1 MVNEPVNLPPP
12 LVVPVNGTTTV
23 AAASTVVTGANPI
36 AAANITRLSNV
47 ATNLMRH
54 LPVREACWRDRTR
67 RRRAPTRRT
76 NVQVECPRVGMLL
89 RVSWSLVTDP
99 HGLARGLTN
108 YGDADFS
115 RYLRRSFAT
124 SMGYSREMLARPV
137 VGIAQSASGFNNCH
151 RHFPEL
157 IDAVKRGVV
166 AAGGLPLDFPT
177 ISLGEVFLSPT
188 SMMFRNLMSIDV
200 EEMIRAQPMDSVVL
214 VGGCDK
220 TVPAQLMGAASANVP
235 AVQLLAGPMM
245 PMPYHGERLG
255 ACTDCRR
262 FWAKYRAGGLSAT
275 EIQEIEGNLA
285 TTAGTCAVMGT
296 ASTMA
301 ALAETLG
308 MALPG
313 TAAIP
318 AVHADRLRAAEA
330 SGRQAVALATAGL
343 RPSRIMTAK
352 AIENALRVLL
362 AIGGS
367 TNALIHLTAIA
378 GRVGVPVSLTR
389 LNELSDSTPV
399 LVDLKPTGQHYMSD
413 LHAAGGVGAVLR
425 ELKPLLHLDCLTVT
439 GDTLGQRLAAEPGWV
454 DRAVVRPLDDPYQK
468 QGGLVALFGSL
479 APGGAILK
487 RSAADPALF
496 EREARAV
503 VFSSLDDLA
512 ARIDA
517 ADLDVTPD
525 DVLVLQNAGP
535 KSGYA
540 MPEAGYLP
548 IPARLA
554 RAGVKALVRISDA
567 RMSGTAYGTIVL
579 HVSPEAAVGGPLA
592 LVKSGDRIRLSV
604 ARRSIDLVVDE
615 AELGRRRAAWRAPTT
630 PPGRGY
636 AKLYMQSVLQAEHG
650 CDFDF
655 LRQQEPTA

>member
-1 MVNEPVNLPPP
+1 MAQ
-12 LVVPVNGTTTV
+12 T
-23 AAASTVVTGANPI
+23 
-36 AAANITRLSNV
+36 
-47 ATNLMRH
+47 
-54 LPVREACWRDRTR
+54 
-67 RRRAPTRRT
+67 
-76 NVQVECPRVGMLL
+76 
-89 RVSWSLVTDP
+89 P

-115 RYLRRSFAT
+115 LYLRRSFAK
-124 SMGYSREMLARPV
+124 SMGYSKEMLARPV

-157 IDAVKRGVV
+157 IEAVKRGVL
-166 AAGGLPLDFPT
+166 AAGGLPIDFPT
-177 ISLGEVFLSPT
+177 ISLGEVFLNPT

-200 EEMIRAQPMDSVVL
+200 EEMIRAQPMDAVVL

-220 TVPAQLMGAASANVP
+220 TVPAQLMGATSADVP
-235 AVQLLAGPMM
+235 AIQLLAGPML

-262 FWAKYRAGGLSAT
+262 FWAKYRAGGVNAA
-275 EIQEIEGNLA
+275 EIEEIEGNLA

-296 ASTMA
+296 ASTMSA
-301 ALAETLG
+301 IAEALG

-330 SGRQAVALATAGL
+330 SGKRAVALASDGL
-343 RPSRIMTAK
+343 RPSRIITEK
-352 AIENALRVLL
+352 SVENALRVLL
-362 AIGGS
+362 GIGGS
-367 TNALIHLTAIA
+367 TNAIIHLTAVA
-378 GRVGVPVSLTR
+378 GRAGISISLHR
-389 LNELSDSTPV
+389 LNELSEATPV

-413 LHAAGGVGAVLR
+413 LNAAGGLGAVLR

-439 GDTLGQRLAAEPGWV
+439 GETLGQRLEAEPGWV
-454 DRAVVRPLDDPYQK
+454 DREVVRPLDDPYQK
-468 QGGLVALFGSL
+468 VGGLAALFGTL
-479 APGGAILK
+479 APSGAIIK

-496 EREARAV
+496 EREGRAV
-503 VFSSLDDLA
+503 VFTSLEDLA
-512 ARIDA
+512 NRIDA
-517 ADLDVTPD
+517 PDLDVTPD
-525 DVLVLQNAGP
+525 DFLVLQNAGP

-548 IPARLA
+548 IPAKLA
-554 RAGVKALVRISDA
+554 RAGVKDMARMSDA

-592 LVKSGDRIRLSV
+592 RVKNGDRIKLSV
-604 ARRSIDLVVDE
+604 AQRRLDLHVE
-615 AELGRRRAAWRAPTT
+615 EEELARRRAAWT
-630 PPGRGY
+630 PPVVPARRGY
-636 AKLYMQSVLQAEHG
+636 AKLYMDHVLQAEQG

-655 LRQQEPTA
+655 LRKV